1 MMKVDDKRPK
11 TRDIYSVY
19 KKTNDLNF
27 SSELIQ
33 QECSKMNISSSMSII
48 CMQNLHFWKSYEI
61 LYNFYLEYFFI
72 F

>member
-1 MMKVDDKRPK
+1 MKVDDTRPK

-33 QECSKMNISSSMSII
+33 QQCSKMNIYSPIFII
-48 CMQNLHFWKSYEI
+48 CM
-61 LYNFYLEYFFI
+61 
-72 F
+72 